1 MYDASK
7 TAPPNMQSML
17 PMHINNNI
25 IPITDLQKRR
35 RWGGTKRFE
44 PYSRFL
50 DNFVWASHVAQKQ
63 RIPMSMQETQEMRDR
78 SLGWEIPWRRKWQ
91 PIPEFLPGKFHGQ
104 RRLASYSP
112 WGCKESDMTDQL
124 NTCGPLTVLRD
135 WINHISFSMT
145 QLLYLKDRKIIIL
158 NLKYRKI

>member
-50 DNFVWASHVAQKQ
+50 DNFVWASHVAQQQ

-104 RRLASYSP
+104 RSLMGYSTVHSVTKSQPWLKHTYKAHLPQLIMPCSYP
-112 WGCKESDMTDQL
+112 EKNCQL
-124 NTCGPLTVLRD
+124 FFTN
-135 WINHISFSMT
+135 I
-145 QLLYLKDRKIIIL
+145 
-158 NLKYRKI
+158 